1 MKNFLVCFLVHIS
14 LFLSGQSV
22 KVQIIDSLSL
32 EPVPFA
38 TVHFSNNRGLITDEI
53 GFFELLPEQIEEND
67 SLFVSSI
74 GFDRVAVGLKEF
86 NDSIIYTQPKAIV
99 LDDVILTNKNY
110 TTEKI
115 ISLIQDRLNDNYSLD
130 YSKRR
135 MFIRELY
142 GQNISKIKIDKF
154 KSSIAEL
161 NRSLLDSFLVNMPR
175 KSDYIVETLCY
186 YSGNLEDENQKI
198 NLIKARNTYDKGD
211 DLMKS
216 LTKRLQNAIKDNVK
230 SDSYFKV
237 RSGIFGGDMDI
248 DGLEEEVDSTDLDA
262 LKEFEKKQLEK
273 KKSEKEGFAKYR
285 KNNIT
290 ELYSKLFFAED
301 AEVNC
306 IQKPNRYVFS
316 EPKLITEGTD
326 LVYVIDFKPKK
337 KEDFEGTLYINSKDF
352 AVTRLDFN
360 NTKPLFRIKLLGVFF
375 EDYMRSGK
383 MVFSKDDG
391 KQYGLSYLQIT
402 EGQKI
407 GVDRPI
413 KFIEKNKFVKG
424 RRKQNEISMRM
435 DLSLTSKSDYE
446 IRVFESENLTQG
458 EFDQIEEKNEVL
470 PKYYK
475 EFKTNFWEEF

>member
-1 MKNFLVCFLVHIS
+1 MKSFLTHS
-14 LFLSGQSV
+14 LILTSFFLSAQSI
-22 KVQIIDSLSL
+22 KIQIIDSLSSD
-32 EPVPFA
+32 PVPFA
-38 TVHFSNNRGLITDEI
+38 TVHFSNNRGLITGEI

-74 GFDRVAVGLKEF
+74 GFERVAVGLKEF

-115 ISLIQDRLNDNYSLD
+115 ISLVQDRLNDNYSLD

-142 GQNISKIKIDKF
+142 GQDISKIKIDKF

-186 YSGNLEDENQKI
+186 YSGNFEEDNQKI
-198 NLIKARNTYDKGD
+198 NLIKARKTYDKGD

-216 LTKRLQNAIKDNVK
+216 LTKRLQNAIKENVK

-248 DGLEEEVDSTDLDA
+248 EGFEEEVDSIDLEA
-262 LKEFEKKQLEK
+262 FKAFEKKQLEK
-273 KKSEKEGFAKYR
+273 KKSEKKGFAKYR
-285 KNNIT
+285 KNSIT
-290 ELYSKLFFAED
+290 ELYSKLFFADD

-316 EPKLITEGTD
+316 EPKLITEGND
-326 LVYVIDFKPKK
+326 LVYVIDFAPKK
-337 KEDFEGTLYINSKDF
+337 KEDFEGTLYVDSKDF

-360 NTKPLFRIKLLGVFF
+360 NTKSLFKIKLLGVSFN
-375 EDYMRSGK
+375 DYLRSGK
-383 MVFSKDDG
+383 MVFSKG
-391 KQYGLSYLQIT
+391 SEKQYGLSYLQIT

-407 GVDRPI
+407 GVDRSI

-475 EFKTNFWEEF
+475 DFKTNFWEEF